1 MLNNKFRIFEVDQR
15 LIDYLRGDGE
25 FANRP
30 SKEVDKQVYSH
41 YGLNRK
47 NSDKYFGVIIEY
59 KGFSMFAPIT
69 HDGDKNWFNREDTCD
84 FEKVY
89 DGRKNY
95 VGSLLLCKAIPIDN
109 ELVRYISIGKLLARN
124 FKYGLLCRDELN
136 YLNQPEVHQR
146 VVKKMI
152 ACLENKPSR
161 CQHLRVNYQLCAHN
175 LLPYFKLI
183 KSEKAKELEK
193 EKVKNLEEELVR

>member
-1 MLNNKFRIFEVDQR
+1 MLNKFRIFEVDQR

-25 FANRP
+25 FADRP
-30 SKEVDKQVYSH
+30 SKEIDKQVYSH
-41 YGLNRK
+41 YGLNRR

-69 HDGDKNWFNREDTCD
+69 HDGDKNWFNREDKYD

-109 ELVRYISIGKLLARN
+109 ELVHYISIGKILSKD

-136 YLNQPEVHQR
+136 YLNQPEVHKR
-146 VVKKMI
+146 VVKKMM
-152 ACLENKPSR
+152 ACLENKPSK

-183 KSEKAKELEK
+183 KSERAKELEK
-193 EKVKNLEEELVR
+193 QKTIEQEEELVR

>member
-25 FANRP
+25 FAYRP

-41 YGLNRK
+41 YGLNRR

-69 HDGDKNWFNREDTCD
+69 HDGDKNWFNREDTYD

-109 ELVRYISIGKLLARN
+109 ELVHYISIGKILSKD

-136 YLNQPEVHQR
+136 YLNQPEVHKR
-146 VVKKMI
+146 VVKKMM
-152 ACLENKPSR
+152 ACLENKPSK

-193 EKVKNLEEELVR
+193 EKTIEQKEELVR

>member
-1 MLNNKFRIFEVDQR
+1 MSNKFKIYEVEQR
-15 LIDYLRGDGE
+15 LIDFLRGDGE
-25 FANRP
+25 FADRP

-69 HDGDKNWFNREDTCD
+69 HDGDKKWFNRDNTYD
-84 FEKVY
+84 VEKVY
-89 DGRKNY
+89 DGFGKY
-95 VGSLLLCKAIPIDN
+95 SGVLLLCKALPLDKVLTKN
-109 ELVRYISIGKLLARN
+109 VNFRKLIKTNYQYAR
-124 FKYGLLCRDELN
+124 LCIDELN
-136 YLNQPEVHQR
+136 YLNKPEIHQK
-146 VVKKMI
+146 VVKKMM
-152 ACLENKPSR
+152 ACLENKPSK
-161 CQHLRVNYQLCAHN
+161 CQHLRVNYQLCARN

-193 EKVKNLEEELVR
+193 EQEEELVR

>member
-1 MLNNKFRIFEVDQR
+1 MSKNQLFLQHYS
-15 LIDYLRGDGE
+15 YLQGDGE
-25 FANRP
+25 FADRP
-30 SKEVDKQVYSH
+30 SKEVDKQIYSH
-41 YGLNRK
+41 HGLNRR

-59 KGFSMFAPIT
+59 EGFSMFAPII
-69 HDGDKNWFNREDTCD
+69 HDGDKNWFNREDTYD

-95 VGSLLLCKAIPIDN
+95 VGLLLLCKAIPIDN
-109 ELVRYISIGKLLARN
+109 ELVHYISIGKILSKD

-136 YLNQPEVHQR
+136 YLNQPEVRKR
-146 VVKKMI
+146 VVKKMM
-152 ACLENKPSR
+152 ACLENKPSK
-161 CQHLRVNYQLCAHN
+161 CQHLRVNYQLYAHN

-193 EKVKNLEEELVR
+193 EKSIEQEEELVR

>member
-1 MLNNKFRIFEVDQR
+1 MSNKFKIYEVEQR
-15 LIDYLRGDGE
+15 LIDFLRGDGE
-25 FANRP
+25 FADRP

-69 HDGDKNWFNREDTCD
+69 HDGDKKWFNRDNTYD
-84 FEKVY
+84 VEKVY
-89 DGRKNY
+89 DGFGKY
-95 VGSLLLCKAIPIDN
+95 SGVLLLCKALPLDKVLTKN
-109 ELVRYISIGKLLARN
+109 VNFRKLIKTNYQYAR
-124 FKYGLLCRDELN
+124 LCIDELN
-136 YLNQPEVHQR
+136 YLNKPEIHQK
-146 VVKKMI
+146 VVKKMM
-152 ACLENKPSR
+152 ACLENKPSK

-193 EKVKNLEEELVR
+193 ENTIEQEEELVR

>member
-1 MLNNKFRIFEVDQR
+1 MTNNKFKIYEVEQC
-15 LIDYLRGDGE
+15 LIDFLRGDGE
-25 FANRP
+25 FTNRP

-41 YGLNRK
+41 YGLNKR

-69 HDGDKNWFNREDTCD
+69 HDGDKNWFNRDDTYD
-84 FEKVY
+84 LEKVY
-89 DGRKNY
+89 RDIDKYSGC
-95 VGSLLLCKAIPIDN
+95 LLLCKALPLDKTLTKRVDISNLFRHDYGYASLVQK
-109 ELVRYISIGKLLARN
+109 ELK
-124 FKYGLLCRDELN
+124 
-136 YLNQPEVHQR
+136 YLNEPEVHKR
-146 VVKKMI
+146 VVEKMM
-152 ACLENKPSR
+152 ACLENKPSK

-193 EKVKNLEEELVR
+193 EKPIEQEELVR

>member
-1 MLNNKFRIFEVDQR
+1 MNNKFKIYEVDQR

-25 FANRP
+25 FADRP
-30 SKEVDKQVYSH
+30 SKEVDKQIYSH
-41 YGLNRK
+41 HGLNRK

-69 HDGDKNWFNREDTCD
+69 HDGDKNWFNRDDTYD

-89 DGRKNY
+89 AGYAKY
-95 VGSLLLCKAIPIDN
+95 SGALLLCKALPLDKALTKNVNPRSLFKIN
-109 ELVRYISIGKLLARN
+109 YQYARLVL
-124 FKYGLLCRDELN
+124 DELD
-136 YLNQPEVHQR
+136 YLNQPEVHKR
-146 VVKKMI
+146 VVKKMM
-152 ACLENKPSR
+152 ACLENKPSG

-183 KSEKAKELEK
+183 KSEKAKELEEEQE
-193 EKVKNLEEELVR
+193 EKLVR